1 MAKIEGHMRG
11 KRYSAPKL
19 TVYGKIGE
27 LTNQS
32 DKTWPRM
39 ALLGSYKRQPS
50 KIYYV

>member
-27 LTNQS
+27 LTNSVGQNLAK
-32 DKTWPRM
+32 DGAVGKLQKT
-39 ALLGSYKRQPS
+39 A
-50 KIYYV
+50 I